1 MWMVMIEDSKLVLL
15 VYIRYGQCQRQ
26 ERVALPERRHTAKNR
41 KLNVKNRKQDSLTGT
56 DSPHWNIA
64 QVIRL
69 GRYGEREMT
78 EEGL

>member
-1 MWMVMIEDSKLVLL
+1 MEGVRELHMWMVMIEDSKLVFL

-26 ERVALPERRHTAKNR
+26 ERVALPARRNRAKKR

-64 QVIRL
+64 
-69 GRYGEREMT
+69 
-78 EEGL
+78 